1 MMMKVLI
8 VEDFADTRELLKMI
22 VRLQG
27 CDTAE
32 AADGAEGVAA
42 AAREQPDL
50 ILMDLNLPI
59 LDGWEATRRIRAGA
73 KTSHIPVVAISAQCS
88 GDWKQSALA
97 AGACECMEKPVNF
110 AAMDSL
116 LRRYPAHC

>member
-1 MMMKVLI
+1 MMKVLI

-32 AADGAEGVAA
+32 ASNGAEAVAA

-59 LDGWEATRRIRAGA
+59 LDGWEATRRIRTGA
-73 KTSHIPVVAISAQCS
+73 QTSHIPVVAISAQCH
-88 GDWKQSALA
+88 GDWKQRALT

-110 AAMDSL
+110 AAMNSL